1 MSTTIKSI
9 FARQILDSRGNP
21 TLECDVT
28 LASGIMG
35 RAGVPSGAST
45 GENEAVELR
54 DGGNEWCGKGVGNA
68 VKNVNYILAPEILGM
83 NAEDQ
88 AAVDERMIELDGT
101 ANKGNL
107 GANALLAVSMA
118 TAHAAAQAIGNPLY
132 AYLGDDNSNVL
143 PVPMFN
149 ILNGGKHADN
159 TVDFQEF
166 MIQPWGFERFDDA
179 FRASVEIY
187 HTLKDVLH
195 HPILFLMDCF
205 YFLSQNIFSYYFLIN

>member
-54 DGGNEWCGKGVGNA
+54 DGGNEWCGKGVRNA
-68 VKNVNYILAPEILGM
+68 VKNVNEILAPEIVGM
-83 NAEDQ
+83 NAEGQ
-88 AAVDERMIELDGT
+88 TAVDERMIELDGT

-107 GANALLAVSMA
+107 GANALLGVSMA
-118 TAHAAAQAIGNPLY
+118 TAHAAAQAAEKAGHEAMSRGLVKIEVRLKGPGSGRESAVRALK
-132 AYLGDDNSNVL
+132 ACGL
-143 PVPMFN
+143 N
-149 ILNGGKHADN
+149 ITTIMDVTPIPHNGCRPPKKRR
-159 TVDFQEF
+159 V
-166 MIQPWGFERFDDA
+166 
-179 FRASVEIY
+179 
-187 HTLKDVLH
+187 
-195 HPILFLMDCF
+195 
-205 YFLSQNIFSYYFLIN
+205 

>member
-1 MSTTIKSI
+1 MSTTIQSI

-28 LASGIMG
+28 LANGIMG
-35 RAGVPSGAST
+35 RAAVPSGAST

-54 DGGNEWCGKGVGNA
+54 DGGKDWCGKGVLTA
-68 VKNVNYILAPEILGM
+68 VNNVNNVIAPEVTGM
-83 NAEDQ
+83 DAHNQ
-88 AAVDERMIELDGT
+88 TAVDEQMIILDGT

-107 GANALLAVSMA
+107 GANALLGVSMA
-118 TAHAAAQAIGNPLY
+118 TAHAAAQSAGKPLY
-132 AYLGDDNSNVL
+132 AYLGDDHSTVL

-166 MIQPWGFERFDDA
+166 MIQPWGFERFEDA
-179 FRASVEIY
+179 LRASVEIY

-195 HPILFLMDCF
+195 H
-205 YFLSQNIFSYYFLIN
+205 QNILSSELRHPIQ